1 MDGQKSHT
9 SKVINAC
16 FFLFWDC
23 LEPFY
28 SVVSAFP
35 QVHLGCLDDFFV
47 YAVQDVFADD
57 ANFRFAWINEPAG
70 RVVSE
75 IWFVVFQCNEGV
87 P

>member
-1 MDGQKSHT
+1 ML
-9 SKVINAC
+9 
-16 FFLFWDC
+16 FLFWDC

-28 SVVSAFP
+28 GVVSAFP

-47 YAVQDVFADD
+47 YAVEDVFDD
-57 ANFRFAWINEPAG
+57 HTNFIFPWINESAG
-70 RVVSE
+70 RVVNE